1 MTLREKVAWAIC
13 AADCRGDPHVCD
25 MDDPG
30 SHCKPEVCSL
40 WRNYRNGA
48 DAALAVVREALR
60 EPDEAMLDK
69 GQHVNSE
76 WLNNNAPLGERRY
89 REPAKAVFLGMLAAS
104 PLAEGNGDD

>member
-1 MTLREKVAWAIC
+1 MTLREKVARAIC
-13 AADCRGDPHVCD
+13 PNCAGHDNDCTAENCRAY
-25 MDDPG
+25 
-30 SHCKPEVCSL
+30 E
-40 WRNYRNGA
+40 NA